1 MFFDGTLRVCNVELD
16 FAVCA
21 ICLFGSVWQKD
32 HAMFTT
38 LFSAPKAESSPSTS
52 FVGASASS
60 ETVSRPPL
68 PEDSI
73 PRQPVQTDFERA
85 TEARKRVDFP
95 APDDSVERRES
106 VLNARI
112 AAFEAAARQFAGSEF
127 IQRDRLRR
135 EDEERVKKTNAAFDE
150 REKALTKKQEALQAR
165 EQKLA
170 DIFTDFESREAE
182 LASKTAALQA
192 REEDF
197 RRETGSQNYS
207 LDQKVAFLKEQEKRL
222 TDITNDLESRETLV
236 AEKIREMAEREQRI
250 SRVSIDAEVRENDF
264 QRRDAAIQE
273 LQRKLRAES
282 DQIAARNRQLQE
294 RGSELDARQSQLDL
308 REASFKAREDELAF
322 KESALSAREAK
333 ASQYEATLA
342 ARDKEL
348 ARKSAA
354 MDLREDEYA
363 RQTAAFQTQRDEIS
377 QRSAALNV
385 REAELRRRR
394 VESDAAAMRL
404 LETQGQLDEKER
416 LFEERSRKALDSI
429 RRQKQL
435 LSQMREE
442 LARAV

>member
-1 MFFDGTLRVCNVELD
+1 MD
-16 FAVCA
+16 FAACA
-21 ICLFGSVWQKD
+21 TRLLGSVWQKD

-38 LFSAPKAESSPSTS
+38 LFSAPKAESNPSTS
-52 FVGASASS
+52 FSGFAASS

-68 PEDSI
+68 PEDAVLQ
-73 PRQPVQTDFERA
+73 PRVQTDFERA
-85 TEARKRVDFP
+85 TEARKRVDSP
-95 APDDSVERRES
+95 APDDSIERRES

-112 AAFEAAARQFAGSEF
+112 AAFEAAARQFAGNEF

-150 REKALTKKQEALQAR
+150 REKTLAKKQEALQAR

-170 DIFTDFESREAE
+170 DIFTDFESREAALE
-182 LASKTAALQA
+182 SKTAQLQA

-197 RRETGSQNYS
+197 RRETGAQNYS

-222 TDITNDLESRETLV
+222 TEITNDLESREALV
-236 AEKIREMAEREQRI
+236 AERVRDMTEREQRI
-250 SRVSIDAEVRENDF
+250 SRISIDAEVRENDF
-264 QRRDAAIQE
+264 KRRDAAIQE

-294 RGSELDARQSQLDL
+294 RGSELDARQSQIEL

-322 KESALSAREAK
+322 KESAIFAREAK
-333 ASQYEATLA
+333 ASQYEEALA

-354 MDLREDEYA
+354 MDLREDECA
-363 RQTAAFQTQRDEIS
+363 RQNAAFQNQRDEIS
-377 QRSAALNV
+377 QLSAALNA

-435 LSQMREE
+435 LCQMREE